1 MLNEKAALI
10 EVMKKRRSTRK
21 LIKKENFNKKTIEE
35 ILKQA
40 MYVPSAFNM
49 QSYRIIALFN
59 KESDKLWDIVEEKLL
74 EKIGQEKFDKTNQK
88 NKIQGFRG
96 GNGTLLFF
104 EDMNVVEEKGNIA
117 KSYKDTFPSWSDQ
130 GSGIIQYAV
139 WLLLTAEGFSA
150 SLQHY
155 HKLIDEKVKATW
167 NIPEYWRLISQM
179 PYGLNDEKIKEREFI
194 KFEEMVRFEE

>member
-1 MLNEKAALI
+1 MLNEKATLI
-10 EVMKKRRSTRK
+10 EAMKKRRSTRK
-21 LIKKENFNKKTIEE
+21 LIKKENFDKKIIEE

-49 QSYRIIALFN
+49 QSYRILALFDDASN
-59 KESDKLWDIVEEKLL
+59 RLWDIVENKLL

-88 NKIQGFRG
+88 SKIQGFRG

-104 EDMNVVEEKGNIA
+104 EDMAVVEEKGNIA

-139 WLLLTAEGFSA
+139 WLLLTGEGLSA

-155 HKLIDEKVKATW
+155 HKLIEEEVKRVW
-167 NIPEYWRLISQM
+167 NIPDNWKLISQM
-179 PYGLNDEKIKEREFI
+179 PYGLNNEEIKEREFI
-194 KFEEMVRFEE
+194 EFEDMTRFQ